1 MMAVSERRVCSSL
14 ENLSYR
20 KDSVVDGSH
29 RKGYYV
35 KNRSTTDKTMKKN
48 VGGTERTV
56 RIAVGL
62 VLLAASIG
70 VGLFAGMETT
80 TKGIAMAVLLVLSA
94 IPLASAGAQK
104 CPINNA
110 LNRDT
115 YKGSEE

>member
-1 MMAVSERRVCSSL
+1 MMAVSERYAPSSL
-14 ENLSYR
+14 ENPDDR
-20 KDSVVDGSH
+20 KHSAVDGNH

-35 KNRSTTDKTMKKN
+35 KNRSNKDKIMKKN
-48 VGGTERTV
+48 VGGNERTV
-56 RIAVGL
+56 RIAVGI

-70 VGLFAGMETT
+70 IGLFAQMETT
-80 TKGIAMAVLLVLSA
+80 TKGIVMAVLLVLSA